1 LPGPTQD
8 GTPLREE
15 ERFYSVDYAGITA
28 LLVQAFKEMDE
39 KITKLEEQQKQ
50 IDELKELVQK
60 LLDNK

>member
-1 LPGPTQD
+1 
-8 GTPLREE
+8 
-15 ERFYSVDYAGITA
+15 RFYSVDYAGITA